1 MDETQEEIDGAN
13 KEREESGDEAAKQLA
28 LKAGAEHVEHSLE
41 LRVSN
46 LEEMLKSVIKQNC
59 LRTEGGR

>member
-1 MDETQEEIDGAN
+1 MEDMNE
-13 KEREESGDEAAKQLA
+13 EREESGDEAAKQLA
-28 LKAGAEHVEHSLE
+28 LKVGAEHAEHSLE

-46 LEEMLKSVIKQNC
+46 LEELLRVVIKQNC